1 MKIITI
7 SDTHGFHKLIPKS
20 WLRKADTIIHSGD
33 ITSAGYIEEIKNF
46 LVWFDKL
53 GYDNKI
59 FIAGNHDWGFESYP
73 EKTKELLE
81 NYPSITYLQDSEVV
95 IDGIKIYGSPQTPY
109 FRNWAFNCARNEQ
122 DGLTYSKELISTYW
136 DKIPLDTNVLVTHG
150 PPHGIGDFVP
160 YNGRGNVGCE
170 SLLAKAYNL
179 EKLKLHVCGHVH
191 CGYGENFIQHVN
203 YINAA
208 TCNERYEIVNEPI
221 LIEI

>member
-53 GYDNKI
+53 DYDNKI
-59 FIAGNHDWGFESYP
+59 
-73 EKTKELLE
+73 
-81 NYPSITYLQDSEVV
+81 
-95 IDGIKIYGSPQTPY
+95 
-109 FRNWAFNCARNEQ
+109 
-122 DGLTYSKELISTYW
+122 
-136 DKIPLDTNVLVTHG
+136 
-150 PPHGIGDFVP
+150 
-160 YNGRGNVGCE
+160 
-170 SLLAKAYNL
+170 
-179 EKLKLHVCGHVH
+179 
-191 CGYGENFIQHVN
+191 FIQHVN